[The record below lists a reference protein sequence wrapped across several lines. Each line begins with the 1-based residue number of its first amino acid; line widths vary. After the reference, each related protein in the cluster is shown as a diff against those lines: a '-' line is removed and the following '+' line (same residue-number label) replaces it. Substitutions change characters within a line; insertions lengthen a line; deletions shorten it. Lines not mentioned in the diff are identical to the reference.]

1 MMTDTAAPALVPD
14 KDAIRADLE
23 WMTRRW
29 SELGQ
34 RCQFE
39 VRALGDG
46 TQPQTFKFTADRI
59 DEAVDIITDMNAR
72 ERNIYVTRN
81 PLRDGY
87 NGSATDADV
96 VAACYLWADCDT
108 AESSQAARV
117 FDGPK
122 WTAAVITGRT
132 PSVRVHTY
140 WELDQP
146 MTDLA
151 TWRSLQER
159 IAARLGSDRVVVNP
173 SRIMRVA
180 GTISW
185 PPANKVA
192 RGYVPCV
199 AEIKTDFPDRIP
211 VTPDSI
217 GSFLPDNV
225 VSLPLS
231 QQAMQNVRQPGG
243 LQIDTGAGYG
253 PALDRDRLAIQA
265 MAGMEWHNAV
275 IRLVASY
282 VGKGMSDDEIHTLT
296 QPLTLPGYTG
306 DQTAREVQTAID
318 GARRKG
324 WTPDPG
330 NPFAVSAD
338 RAQQS
343 NLQNPQID
351 GVGKTE
357 VIFPSP
363 YDFFDAASLPP
374 RRWVYGNHYI
384 RSFASVLASAGG
396 IGKTSLQIVEALAIC
411 TGRPLLGE
419 EVKEPCNVW
428 LVNLEDPLEEMQR
441 RVLAA
446 MQHYNIKPDQVRGKL
461 FMDAGRDFT
470 LKFAAQT
477 KAGIF
482 PNDALIAHLL
492 AEIPRREIGMVFIDP
507 FVAAHD
513 VSENDNGAINFVVSQ
528 IRRVADETQAA
539 FGLVHHIRKGNGEE
553 ADIDSVRGAG
563 ALIGAARAA
572 RVINRIK
579 PESAA
584 GLGISATDA
593 VGLFRVD
600 DGKANMAPP
609 ALNAVYRRM
618 QGVQIA
624 NGEWIGVAVP
634 FELPDEWAGM
644 SEAVVNDM
652 LRIIA
657 LGIPDAEGNE
667 EYYSA
672 RPQDKER
679 WAGNVIID
687 YAFDNPEH
695 RKGVGHA
702 KRFLAKWT
710 ENGFIEEITYRSEKQ
725 RKDRKGIAVKGY
737 AGAQE

>member
-1 MMTDTAAPALVPD
+1 MMADQSAPALVPD
-14 KDAIRADLE
+14 KDAIRADLQ

-34 RCQFE
+34 PVWFE
-39 VRALGDG
+39 VRALGAG
-46 TQPQTFKFTADRI
+46 QPQTLRYRPDWITD
-59 DEAVDIITDMNAR
+59 AVDAIADLNAR
-72 ERNIYVTRN
+72 ERNIYVVRN

-87 NGSATDADV
+87 SGAATDADV
-96 VAACYLWADCDT
+96 VAAFHLWADCDD
-108 AESSQAARV
+108 ASAAQAARE

-122 WTAAVITGRT
+122 WTAAVITGKV
-132 PSVRVHTY
+132 PSTRVHCY
-140 WELDQP
+140 WELQDP
-146 MTDLA
+146 ITDLA
-151 TWRSLQER
+151 AWRNLQER
-159 IAARLGSDRVVVNP
+159 IAARLGSDRTVVNP

-180 GTISW
+180 GTVSY
-185 PPANKVA
+185 PPPHKMQ
-192 RGYVPCV
+192 RGYIPELVQ
-199 AEIKTDFPDRIP
+199 IKTDYSDRAP
-211 VTPDSI
+211 VTPDTF
-217 GSFLPDNV
+217 GPFLPDNV

-231 QQAMQNVRQPGG
+231 QMAMPQGPREA
-243 LQIDTGAGYG
+243 TGFYIETGSS
-253 PALDRDRLAIQA
+253 LDRDHAMQA
-265 MAGMEWHNAV
+265 ALSGSEWHNN
-275 IRLVASY
+275 IIKLVASY
-282 VGKGMSDDEIHTLT
+282 VARGMTDPEIHALT
-296 QPLTLPGYTG
+296 QPLTLSGYTG
-306 DQTAREVQTAID
+306 DQTAREVQVAID

-324 WTPDPG
+324 WTPEPG
-330 NPFAVSAD
+330 NPFAARVETATAQAD
-338 RAQQS
+338 QPAAE
-343 NLQNPQID
+343 P
-351 GVGKTE
+351 T
-357 VIFPSP
+357 FPTL
-363 YDFFDAASLPP
+363 YDFFDGASLPQ

-384 RSFASVLASAGG
+384 RSFVSVLASAGG

-441 RVLAA
+441 RILAA
-446 MQHYNIKPDQVRGKL
+446 MKHYNIKPDQIRGKL
-461 FMDAGRDFT
+461 FVDAGRDFT

-482 PNDALIAHLL
+482 PNDALIDHLL
-492 AEIPRREIGMVFIDP
+492 AEIPKRDIGMVFIDP

-513 VSENDNGAINFVVSQ
+513 VSENDNMAINFVISQ

-584 GLGISATDA
+584 GIGISATDA
-593 VGLFRVD
+593 IGLFRVD
-600 DGKANMAPP
+600 DGKANLAPP
-609 ALNAVYRRM
+609 AMNAVYRRM
-618 QGVQIA
+618 TGVQIE

-644 SEAVVNDM
+644 TESVVNDM
-652 LRIIA
+652 LRIIG
-657 LGIPDAEGNE
+657 LGIPDPDGSE

-679 WAGNVIID
+679 WAGNVIIN
-687 YAFDNPEH
+687 YAFDNPDH

-702 KRFLAKWT
+702 KKFLAKWI
-710 ENGFIEEITYRSEKQ
+710 ENGFIEEVTYRSEKQ
-725 RKDRKGIAVKGY
+725 RKDRKGIIVKSY